1 MRSTPISRKV
11 IRSGLDGYVG
21 AGVALGKSKAHG
33 GRDEYASGVGVGVG
47 VGVGDGVGAV
57 EVAEGDPPARE
68 LSLSMLLLLIATPVR

>member
-21 AGVALGKSKAHG
+21 AGVAVDQAKAHG
-33 GRDEYASGVGVGVG
+33 GRDENASGVAVGVA
-47 VGVGDGVGAV
+47 DWLGAA

>member
-21 AGVALGKSKAHG
+21 AGVALAKPKAHG

-47 VGVGDGVGAV
+47 DGVGAV
-57 EVAEGDPPARE
+57 DVAEGDPPARE
-68 LSLSMLLLLIATPVR
+68 LSLSMSLLFIAAPVR